1 MQVKEILEIKGAVL
15 FTIAPDKHLAEAVEV
30 MTGQD
35 VGSLICF
42 SGGEMIG
49 VLTFREVL
57 LAIQKYGDKWQEVRI
72 DTVIV
77 RDPCVA
83 QPEMEMDTLRR
94 LMVENHQRY
103 WPVMEGKVLLGVLSF
118 HDVAKAVLE
127 EQSFEN
133 KMLKA
138 YIRDWPDEGGAL
150 DIPHKRRSTD
160 QS

>member
-57 LAIQKYGDKWQEVRI
+57 VAIQK
-72 DTVIV
+72 
-77 RDPCVA
+77 
-83 QPEMEMDTLRR
+83 
-94 LMVENHQRY
+94 
-103 WPVMEGKVLLGVLSF
+103 
-118 HDVAKAVLE
+118 
-127 EQSFEN
+127 
-133 KMLKA
+133 
-138 YIRDWPDEGGAL
+138 
-150 DIPHKRRSTD
+150 
-160 QS
+160 